1 MHARSL
7 FASDPNFLLASRFN
21 AAVPRNPPPP
31 KRLAAVC
38 AASKR
43 NRYGMAKSG
52 KLMLESAYI
61 VASHLR
67 ILPEPVMLLLREFGA
82 GNGGRN
88 GFWGGFGR
96 GGSDGWRG
104 RGRRRARFG
113 FVGIL
118 AILGAAGVWWIARK
132 EMVPDSDALLGGL
145 GLVLFGLSAEAWRR
159 GARDWI
165 LGFCCCAV
173 MVGLVSTKGDS
184 GELMRSFGSLKKGL
198 MRRRRSKGRGF

>member
-7 FASDPNFLLASRFN
+7 FASDPNFLLASTFN
-21 AAVPRNPPPP
+21 AAVPRYPPPLP
-31 KRLAAVC
+31 KRAAAVC
-38 AASKR
+38 AVSKR
-43 NRYGMAKSG
+43 NRYGGIAKSG
-52 KLMLESAYI
+52 KLVLESAYI

-67 ILPEPVMLLLREFGA
+67 ILPEPVVLLLREFGA

-104 RGRRRARFG
+104 RKRAKLG
-113 FVGIL
+113 IVGVL
-118 AILGAAGVWWIARK
+118 VILGAVGMWWIVGK
-132 EMVPDSDALLGGL
+132 ELVPDSDALLGGL
-145 GLVLFGLSAEAWRR
+145 GLVLFGLSAEVWRR

-173 MVGLVSTKGDS
+173 MVGLVSAKVDY
-184 GELMRSFGSLKKGL
+184 GELLRSFGSSKKGL
-198 MRRRRSKGRGF
+198 RRRRSKGRGF